1 MTKCINEHQATT
13 YACPNCGT
21 VNCFGCC
28 ISVVLVGCSSIGY
41 GSSCM
46 TCRNCYTNYDI
57 PSLESMVLEKAKDP
71 VKGTCGGC
79 GQKVNKDTDI
89 CATCEGDIETQAF
102 AAMEHDMLQEEIRNH
117 GLFEFLKRR
126 LKESKGLI
134 AVASPPYVY
143 SQDIAEDCHC
153 TIGDVLEVVR
163 QEGITIEI

>member
-1 MTKCINEHQATT
+1 MVKCINEHQSTT

-28 ISVVLVGCSSIGY
+28 ISVVLVGWTKDGDE
-41 GSSCM
+41 SCM

-57 PSLESMVLEKAKDP
+57 PTLKSMEISKVPDP

-79 GQKVNKDTDI
+79 GCSVEKETDI
-89 CATCEGDIETQAF
+89 CSNCSADIEAQAY
-102 AAMEHDMLQEEIRNH
+102 AKMEHDLMQEKIKNH

-134 AVASPPYVY
+134 TAFSPPHVY
-143 SQDIAEDCHC
+143 SQDIAEDCRC

-163 QEGITIEI
+163 QEGITIEN